1 MKKLKILTLSILAIS
16 TLTGCNF
23 LEQVSS
29 LEDQISNDLSVI
41 ESELNNYISS
51 ESLSSNEDIIEN
63 SSESIEVSFE
73 SETQIEPFVP

>member
-73 SETQIEPFVP
+73 SKPP